1 MGKKAVGAS
10 SQAQGLQTAR
20 ETRPALLRRRHKKG
34 SFALFFLSTNSSPLL
49 RKAMAV
55 AYASAYRAAG
65 GKQNRRPAPKRGQV
79 KAAIA
84 ASWLHA
90 LASVVHGAR
99 SVALSR
105 SHSRWSFRSS

>member
-1 MGKKAVGAS
+1 LFFFFPLVHSVVLHTSWYQQKELAITGGGS
-10 SQAQGLQTAR
+10 SSA
-20 ETRPALLRRRHKKG
+20 TRFRKKG
-34 SFALFFLSTNSSPLL
+34 REKCSA
-49 RKAMAV
+49 AMAV